1 VGNVPTRVSRS
12 SPVFPEWLYDE
23 DRLNDFSSLL
33 NLTMLEA
40 AYDQLKVLIGLKR
53 AELPAND
60 YRNQLKD
67 AKWRT

>member
-1 VGNVPTRVSRS
+1 
-12 SPVFPEWLYDE
+12 
-23 DRLNDFSSLL
+23 
-33 NLTMLEA
+33 MLEA